1 MVTAY
6 MTDTWIHYI
15 FYYGFIFLPLPR
27 THRPVHGCVLVSLF
41 WSFVKSSWK
50 FELQSKKEGGKITK
64 YREKNNYK
72 EANNL
77 TGNLPLFV
85 HLDQYFLF
93 LILQKNP
100 LLWQHITIISFIT
113 EMYSCSGEK
122 HNCTLIW
129 RLFDFCELPLIR
141 WIGLNAF
148 SSEA

>member
-6 MTDTWIHYI
+6 MMDTWIHYI
-15 FYYGFIFLPLPR
+15 VYYGFIFFPLPW
-27 THRPVHGCVLVSLF
+27 THRPLHRCVSLIVLILF
-41 WSFVKSSWK
+41 CQSSRK
-50 FELQSKKEGGKITK
+50 FELQSKKEGGRITK
-64 YREKNNYK
+64 DSVKNNY
-72 EANNL
+72 NQL
-77 TGNLPLFV
+77 TGNSPLFV

-93 LILQKNP
+93 LVLKKNP

-113 EMYSCSGEK
+113 EMCSCSGEK

-129 RLFDFCELPLIR
+129 RLFDFGELPLIR

>member
-1 MVTAY
+1 MVTAH

-15 FYYGFIFLPLPR
+15 TYYAFIFLPLP
-27 THRPVHGCVLVSLF
+27 HWPVHRCVSFIVLILF
-41 WSFVKSSWK
+41 YRSSRKS
-50 FELQSKKEGGKITK
+50 KEGGKIPKDT
-64 YREKNNYK
+64 EKNNYK
-72 EANNL
+72 EVNKL
-77 TGNLPLFV
+77 TGNLLLFV

-93 LILQKNP
+93 LVLKKNP

-113 EMYSCSGEK
+113 EMCSCSGEK